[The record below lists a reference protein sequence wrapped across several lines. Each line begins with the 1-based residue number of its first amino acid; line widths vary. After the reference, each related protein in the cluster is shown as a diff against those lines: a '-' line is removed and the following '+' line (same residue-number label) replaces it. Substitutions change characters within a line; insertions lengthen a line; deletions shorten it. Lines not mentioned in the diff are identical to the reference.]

1 VPQGNQ
7 SYEAGGR
14 REDGVLEELYRRAA
28 GGDFSEPNIA
38 AGSALISPLVAP
50 QAAAGRRSRFIIFAQ
65 ARR

>member
-50 QAAAGRRSRFIIFAQ
+50 QAGAVGS
-65 ARR
+65 